1 MSISLDTHRISQSRW
16 VLVLTTTEF
25 HSLDQSRSR
34 HKQNFKV
41 LGGSKKLKT
50 WFLNLR
56 ASYSCSPT
64 STDSKNKKMSSEDHS
79 EVLPLEWPF
88 LDKNMAKIQRNW
100 PQFETLFS
108 LVIYIFS
115 TLCRL
120 TRKDHHVAILWLYL
134 DGHYG
139 YFVKI
144 DHNGPK

>member
-1 MSISLDTHRISQSRW
+1 
-16 VLVLTTTEF
+16 
-25 HSLDQSRSR
+25 
-34 HKQNFKV
+34 
-41 LGGSKKLKT
+41 
-50 WFLNLR
+50 
-56 ASYSCSPT
+56 
-64 STDSKNKKMSSEDHS
+64 
-79 EVLPLEWPF
+79 
-88 LDKNMAKIQRNW
+88 MAKIQRNW

-144 DHNGPK
+144 DHNGPEKNDHNMVISVAYMGASSKKGENIDHL